1 MSVAMGLDLGR
12 TGNTISLIL
21 SGDKWK
27 LRLTHIETFR
37 NISAPRVE
45 EHVNTLYSVYTPEI
59 IVIENNGPGGVFIDY
74 LVKNN
79 ASLPVV
85 GVDTSLPPNDLDEL
99 PLWDDLMIHAKEFFN
114 VRAAMYWITKLLFRD
129 KRITLPSED
138 TELFAQ
144 LSGIYWGEHPTN
156 SKIRIQSKKSM
167 KTFESELGSLESTRS
182 PDKADAFCLAALGY
196 ALVYRDSQPQVAM
209 VDEIIEP
216 EPGWEGIF
224 PIGRAGITFLE

>member
-1 MSVAMGLDLGR
+1 MTVALGVDLGR
-12 TGNTISLIL
+12 TNNTIPIVL

-27 LRLTHIETFR
+27 LRLTHIETLR
-37 NISAPRVE
+37 SISAPRVE
-45 EHVNTLYSVYTPEI
+45 EHVNMLYALYTPEI

-85 GVDTSLPPNDLDEL
+85 GVDTSLPPDDLDEL

-129 KRITLPSED
+129 RRITLPSED

-156 SKIRIQSKKSM
+156 SKIRIQPKKSM

-196 ALVYRDSQPQVAM
+196 ALIYRDSQPQVAL

-216 EPGWEGIF
+216 REGWEGYF
-224 PIGRAGITFLE
+224 DLGRAGIEVA